1 VDYDNAWM
9 TPIHHPVS
17 ALVYS
22 ALGHEVVTVVIDGKV
37 VMRDGV
43 VTIVDERAVRRSAQV
58 HADALTARAG
68 TDSFKRRGWRS
79 VGRQRD

>member
-1 VDYDNAWM
+1 M
-9 TPIHHPVS
+9 HHPVS

-22 ALGHEVVTVVIDGKV
+22 ALGHEVVMVVIDGRV

-43 VTIVDERAVRRSAQV
+43 VTSVDERAVRRSAQS

-68 TDSFKRRGWRS
+68 TDAFKRRGWRS
-79 VGRQRD
+79 ATV